1 MRIGR
6 TTTPTARHGQVPA
19 GMANGP
25 DHPIAVIATIAMT
38 ARKYRYNR
46 PLWNA
51 ISNRDSSE
59 WLQSARRIDRP

>member
-1 MRIGR
+1 
-6 TTTPTARHGQVPA
+6 
-19 GMANGP
+19 MANGP